1 MLLGHDPA
9 YVNTSPKTAS
19 DDCFEMR
26 NSMSLTDSDKTSRN
40 RLRLLVLAFG
50 LMFAL
55 TPMLGQA
62 QDGAVPIEPE
72 IVEAGAGTAM
82 PSLWDLAVQAGCS

>member
-1 MLLGHDPA
+1 
-9 YVNTSPKTAS
+9 
-19 DDCFEMR
+19 
-26 NSMSLTDSDKTSRN
+26 MSLTDSDKTSRN

-72 IVEAGAGTAM
+72 IVEEGAGTAM